1 MSPSA
6 DPSPAI
12 PPGNPEAVRDLFERI
27 APAYDR
33 LNDLLSLG
41 LHRIWKRQAIAW
53 LAPQPGQR
61 LIDLCCGTG
70 DLALVMAEK
79 VRPGG
84 LVLGLDAAEAPL
96 AQARSRA
103 ARAPWLPLEFQ
114 RGDALDTQLGDG
126 WADGAVMAYGL
137 RNLQDPALG
146 LQELHRL
153 LRAGG
158 RAVVLDFNRP
168 EDPQGLTARFQRL
181 YLRQLVVP
189 LARKAGLEAQ
199 YAYLEDSL
207 ARFPTGGQQE
217 QLALAAGFTQAH
229 HQPLAGGQMGM
240 LQLVA

>member
-114 RGDALDTQLGDG
+114 RGDALDTQLGDA